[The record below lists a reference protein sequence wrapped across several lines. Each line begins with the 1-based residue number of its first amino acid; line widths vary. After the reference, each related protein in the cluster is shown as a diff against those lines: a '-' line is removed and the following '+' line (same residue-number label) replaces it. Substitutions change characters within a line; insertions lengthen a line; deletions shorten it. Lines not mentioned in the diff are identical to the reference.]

1 MRTDSERV
9 PVGASDGDVYFDYH
23 DALVQIHMLFESTIL
38 TYGFKE
44 YTIENFV
51 DKHYFS
57 DWKGNENCRDTDE
70 MRHGINIDGIL
81 GNADPTKNEVLVFLQ
96 YTVNIAEL
104 FRRKYNEEKAP
115 GFQFNLRTYTL
126 LMSKIRDLL
135 IRLGYELKYIPSKE
149 VLYLI
154 RTDAATDAAIESSEE
169 QVRDMIIEYSSYAVS
184 CDLSRKKIILDS
196 LGKIVEEYDD
206 NQQGDNIELF
216 GSIEFML
223 RNFSIRRDNTEGANR
238 NDFVAGLTET
248 ELLDWY
254 DEIYQLLL
262 LRILKH
268 NNIARMEKID
278 AVRGLIATQNAA
290 AELLQSEEAVEA
302 AGKKEELRTAGNGQ
316 AESEGEN
323 SDSAV
328 PSSIPEVETKTGQP
342 DTFVKMGEINEIRSA
357 DPDERDREAVSEE
370 RRKLGRR
377 ILIGLII
384 AASLAA
390 AFFGALSGLTDSG
403 NRETDRARTEVTS
416 EAETKSDDS
425 EKASLNKS
433 GTAVSADTRAEG
445 KTGS

>member
-1 MRTDSERV
+1 MRTDSERI

-51 DKHYFS
+51 DKRYFS

-81 GNADPTKNEVLVFLQ
+81 GNADPTKNEVLIFLQ

-126 LMSKIRDLL
+126 LMSKVRDLL

-290 AELLQSEEAVEA
+290 AELLQSEEAAEA
-302 AGKKEELRTAGNGQ
+302 AGKKEEPRTAGDGQ

-323 SDSAV
+323 SDSTVSASV
-328 PSSIPEVETKTGQP
+328 PEAEAKNGQP
-342 DTFVKMGEINEIRSA
+342 DTFVEMGEINEIRSA

-403 NRETDRARTEVTS
+403 NRETDRARTEVPS

>member
-1 MRTDSERV
+1 MRTDSERI

-51 DKHYFS
+51 DKRYFS

-81 GNADPTKNEVLVFLQ
+81 GNADPTKNEVLIFLQ

-126 LMSKIRDLL
+126 LMSKVRDLL

-196 LGKIVEEYDD
+196 LGKIVEEYED

-290 AELLQSEEAVEA
+290 AELLQSEEAAEA
-302 AGKKEELRTAGNGQ
+302 AGKKEEPRAAGTGQ
-316 AESEGEN
+316 AEPEGEN
-323 SDSAV
+323 SDSTVSASV
-328 PSSIPEVETKTGQP
+328 PEAEAKNGQP
-342 DTFVKMGEINEIRSA
+342 DTFVEMGEINEIRSA
-357 DPDERDREAVSEE
+357 DPDERDREEVSEE

>member
-1 MRTDSERV
+1 MRTDSDRV
-9 PVGASDGDVYFDYH
+9 PVGANDGDVYFDYH

-51 DKHYFS
+51 DKRYFA

-81 GNADPTKNEVLVFLQ
+81 GNADPTKNEVLIFLQ

-104 FRRKYNEEKAP
+104 FRRRYNEEKAP

-126 LMSKIRDLL
+126 LMSKVRDLL

-223 RNFSIRRDNTEGANR
+223 RNFNIRRDNTEGVNR
-238 NDFVAGLTET
+238 NDYVAGLTEP
-248 ELLDWY
+248 ELLGWY

-278 AVRGLIATQNAA
+278 AVRGLIATQNTASELLKANEA
-290 AELLQSEEAVEA
+290 AEAEVKNEEQPEA
-302 AGKKEELRTAGNGQ
+302 ETGNAEAGEEPSDSTVPGFMP
-316 AESEGEN
+316 EGEVKN
-323 SDSAV
+323 
-328 PSSIPEVETKTGQP
+328 GQP
-342 DTFVKMGEINEIRSA
+342 DAFVEISAINEIRSA
-357 DPDERDREAVSEE
+357 NPDERDQEEVAEE

-377 ILIGLII
+377 ILIGVII

-390 AFFGALSGLTDSG
+390 AFFGVLSGLTVPKS
-403 NRETDRARTEVTS
+403 RTAERAGYDMTS
-416 EAETKSDDS
+416 EAETISDS
-425 EKASLNKS
+425 RENVPENSFQH
-433 GTAVSADTRAEG
+433 
-445 KTGS
+445 

>member
-51 DKHYFS
+51 DKRYFS

-81 GNADPTKNEVLVFLQ
+81 GNADPTKNEVLIFLQ

-126 LMSKIRDLL
+126 LMSKVRDLL

-206 NQQGDNIELF
+206 NQQGDNIELI
-216 GSIEFML
+216 GSIEFMI
-223 RNFSIRRDNTEGANR
+223 RNFSIRRDNTEVANR

-290 AELLQSEEAVEA
+290 AELLQSEEAAEA
-302 AGKKEELRTAGNGQ
+302 DGKNEEPKTAGTGQ
-316 AESEGEN
+316 AESVGEN
-323 SDSAV
+323 SDSTV
-328 PSSIPEVETKTGQP
+328 PASVPEAEAKTGQP
-342 DTFVKMGEINEIRSA
+342 DTFVEMGEINEIRSA
-357 DPDERDREAVSEE
+357 DPDERDREEVSEE

-403 NRETDRARTEVTS
+403 SRETDRARYEITS
-416 EAETKSDDS
+416 EAETGSDSPEQSS
-425 EKASLNKS
+425 ENRS
-433 GTAVSADTRAEG
+433 GTAVSADSRAEG
-445 KTGS
+445 KTGP

>member
-1 MRTDSERV
+1 MK
-9 PVGASDGDVYFDYH
+9 
-23 DALVQIHMLFESTIL
+23 IL
-38 TYGFKE
+38 S
-44 YTIENFV
+44 TIENFV
-51 DKHYFS
+51 DKRYFS

-81 GNADPTKNEVLVFLQ
+81 GNADPTKNEVLIFLQ

-104 FRRKYNEEKAP
+104 FRRRYNEEKAP

-126 LMSKIRDLL
+126 LMSKVRDLL

-184 CDLSRKKIILDS
+184 CDLSRKK
-196 LGKIVEEYDD
+196 
-206 NQQGDNIELF
+206 
-216 GSIEFML
+216 IEFML

-290 AELLQSEEAVEA
+290 AELLQSEEAAEA
-302 AGKKEELRTAGNGQ
+302 AGKNEEPRTAGTGQ
-316 AESEGEN
+316 AEPEGEN
-323 SDSAV
+323 SDSTDPASV
-328 PSSIPEVETKTGQP
+328 PEVEVKTRQP
-342 DTFVKMGEINEIRSA
+342 DTFVEMGEINEIRSA

-445 KTGS
+445 KTGP

>member
-51 DKHYFS
+51 DKRYFS

-81 GNADPTKNEVLVFLQ
+81 GNADPTKNEVLIFLQ

-104 FRRKYNEEKAP
+104 FRRRYNEEKAP

-126 LMSKIRDLL
+126 LMSKVRDLL

-169 QVRDMIIEYSSYAVS
+169 QVRDMIIEYSSNAVS
-184 CDLSRKKIILDS
+184 CDLCRKKIILDS

-290 AELLQSEEAVEA
+290 AELLQSEEAAEA
-302 AGKKEELRTAGNGQ
+302 AGKNEEPRTAGTGQ
-316 AESEGEN
+316 AEPEGEN
-323 SDSAV
+323 SDSTDPASV
-328 PSSIPEVETKTGQP
+328 PEVEVKTRQP
-342 DTFVKMGEINEIRSA
+342 DTFVEMGEINEIRSA

>member
-1 MRTDSERV
+1 MRTDSERI

-51 DKHYFS
+51 DKRYFS

-81 GNADPTKNEVLVFLQ
+81 GSADPTKNEVLIFLQ

-104 FRRKYNEEKAP
+104 FRRRFNEEKTP

-126 LMSKIRDLL
+126 LMSKVRDLL

-154 RTDAATDAAIESSEE
+154 STDAATDAAIESSDE

-184 CDLSRKKIILDS
+184 CDLSRKKTILDS

-206 NQQGDNIELF
+206 NQEGDNIELF

-223 RNFSIRRDNTEGANR
+223 RNFNIRRDNTEGANR

-248 ELLDWY
+248 ELSDWY
-254 DEIYQLLL
+254 NEIYQLLL

-278 AVRGLIATQNAA
+278 SVRGLIATQNTA
-290 AELLQSEEAVEA
+290 AEHHQGADAAEAGVKNEDQLKAESGNSETDEGHHDSKIPAFLPEGE
-302 AGKKEELRTAGNGQ
+302 AGK
-316 AESEGEN
+316 
-323 SDSAV
+323 
-328 PSSIPEVETKTGQP
+328 GQP
-342 DTFVKMGEINEIRSA
+342 EAFMEVNEIRSA
-357 DPDERDREAVSEE
+357 GPDERDPEEVSGE
-370 RRKLGRR
+370 RRKITRR
-377 ILIGLII
+377 ILIGVIL
-384 AASLAA
+384 AACLAA
-390 AFFGALSGLTDSG
+390 AFFGALSGLTDPK
-403 NRETDRARTEVTS
+403 NRKTDSVPYEISS
-416 EAETKSDDS
+416 EAQMISDGQNKVPE
-425 EKASLNKS
+425 EKN
-433 GTAVSADTRAEG
+433 GTSVSADSLAGG

>member
-1 MRTDSERV
+1 MRTDSERI

-51 DKHYFS
+51 DKRYFS

-81 GNADPTKNEVLVFLQ
+81 GNADPTKNEVLIFLQ

-126 LMSKIRDLL
+126 LMSKVRDLL

-196 LGKIVEEYDD
+196 LGKIVEEYED

-290 AELLQSEEAVEA
+290 AELLQ
-302 AGKKEELRTAGNGQ
+302 Q

-323 SDSAV
+323 SDSTV

>member
-51 DKHYFS
+51 DKRYFS

-81 GNADPTKNEVLVFLQ
+81 GNADPTKNEVLIFLQ

-104 FRRKYNEEKAP
+104 FRRRYNEEKTP

-126 LMSKIRDLL
+126 LMSKVRDLL

-278 AVRGLIATQNAA
+278 AVRGLIATQNAT
-290 AELLQSEEAVEA
+290 AELLQSEEAAEA
-302 AGKKEELRTAGNGQ
+302 AGKNEEPRAAGTGQ

-323 SDSAV
+323 SDSTVSASV
-328 PSSIPEVETKTGQP
+328 PEAEAKNGQP
-342 DTFVKMGEINEIRSA
+342 DTFVEMGEINEIRSA
-357 DPDERDREAVSEE
+357 DPDERDREEVSEE

-403 NRETDRARTEVTS
+403 SRETDRARYEITS
-416 EAETKSDDS
+416 EAETGSDSPEQSS
-425 EKASLNKS
+425 ENRS
-433 GTAVSADTRAEG
+433 GTAVSADSRAEG
-445 KTGS
+445 KTGP

>member
-1 MRTDSERV
+1 
-9 PVGASDGDVYFDYH
+9 
-23 DALVQIHMLFESTIL
+23 
-38 TYGFKE
+38 
-44 YTIENFV
+44 
-51 DKHYFS
+51 
-57 DWKGNENCRDTDE
+57 
-70 MRHGINIDGIL
+70 
-81 GNADPTKNEVLVFLQ
+81 
-96 YTVNIAEL
+96 
-104 FRRKYNEEKAP
+104 
-115 GFQFNLRTYTL
+115 
-126 LMSKIRDLL
+126 
-135 IRLGYELKYIPSKE
+135 
-149 VLYLI
+149 
-154 RTDAATDAAIESSEE
+154 
-169 QVRDMIIEYSSYAVS
+169 MIIEYSSYAVS

-290 AELLQSEEAVEA
+290 AELLQSEEAAEA
-302 AGKKEELRTAGNGQ
+302 AGKNEEPRTAGTGQ
-316 AESEGEN
+316 AEPEGEN
-323 SDSAV
+323 SDSTDPASV
-328 PSSIPEVETKTGQP
+328 PEVEVKTRQP
-342 DTFVKMGEINEIRSA
+342 DTFVEMDEINEIRSA

>member
-51 DKHYFS
+51 DKRYFS

-81 GNADPTKNEVLVFLQ
+81 GNADPTKNEVLIFLQ

-126 LMSKIRDLL
+126 LMSKVRDLL

-290 AELLQSEEAVEA
+290 AELLQSEEAAEA
-302 AGKKEELRTAGNGQ
+302 AGKKEEPRTAGDGQ

-323 SDSAV
+323 SDSTV

-403 NRETDRARTEVTS
+403 KRETDRARTEVTS
-416 EAETKSDDS
+416 EAETKSDD
-425 EKASLNKS
+425 
-433 GTAVSADTRAEG
+433 
-445 KTGS
+445 

>member
-51 DKHYFS
+51 DKRYFS

-81 GNADPTKNEVLVFLQ
+81 GNADPTKNEVLIFLQ

-104 FRRKYNEEKAP
+104 FRRRYNEEKTP

-126 LMSKIRDLL
+126 LMSKVRDLL

-290 AELLQSEEAVEA
+290 CS
-302 AGKKEELRTAGNGQ
+302 R
-316 AESEGEN
+316 
-323 SDSAV
+323 
-328 PSSIPEVETKTGQP
+328 
-342 DTFVKMGEINEIRSA
+342 
-357 DPDERDREAVSEE
+357 
-370 RRKLGRR
+370 
-377 ILIGLII
+377 
-384 AASLAA
+384 
-390 AFFGALSGLTDSG
+390 
-403 NRETDRARTEVTS
+403 
-416 EAETKSDDS
+416 
-425 EKASLNKS
+425 
-433 GTAVSADTRAEG
+433 
-445 KTGS
+445 

>member
-81 GNADPTKNEVLVFLQ
+81 GNADPTKNEVLIFLQ

-290 AELLQSEEAVEA
+290 SELLQSEEAVEA

-342 DTFVKMGEINEIRSA
+342 DTFVEMGEINEIRSA

-403 NRETDRARTEVTS
+403 SRETDRARYEITS
-416 EAETKSDDS
+416 EAETGSDSPEQSS
-425 EKASLNKS
+425 ESRS
-433 GTAVSADTRAEG
+433 GTAVSADSRAEG
-445 KTGS
+445 KTGP

>member
-9 PVGASDGDVYFDYH
+9 PVGESSGDVYFDYH

-81 GNADPTKNEVLVFLQ
+81 GNADPSKNEVLIFLQ

-104 FRRKYNEEKAP
+104 FRRRYNEEKIP

-126 LMSKIRDLL
+126 LMSKVRDLL
-135 IRLGYELKYIPSKE
+135 IRLGYELKFIPSKE

-154 RTDAATDAAIESSEE
+154 STDAATDAAIESSEE

-184 CDLSRKKIILDS
+184 CDLSRKKTILDS
-196 LGKIVEEYDD
+196 LGTIVEEYDD

-223 RNFSIRRDNTEGANR
+223 RNFNIRRDNTEGANR
-238 NDFVAGLTET
+238 NDFVAGLTES
-248 ELLDWY
+248 ELSDWY

-278 AVRGLIATQNAA
+278 AVRGLISTQNAA
-290 AELLQSEEAVEA
+290 ADLLQTEEASGENEKGGERQEPERGNA
-302 AGKKEELRTAGNGQ
+302 EGEQTPDQLNAFMPADEPGKGQ
-316 AESEGEN
+316 AEAFLRISEIE
-323 SDSAV
+323 
-328 PSSIPEVETKTGQP
+328 
-342 DTFVKMGEINEIRSA
+342 SA
-357 DPDERDREAVSEE
+357 DPDEKDPETASEE
-370 RRKLGRR
+370 RRILGKR
-377 ILIGLII
+377 ILIGVII
-384 AASLAA
+384 AACLAA

-403 NRETDRARTEVTS
+403 SRGADRIRTETAAES
-416 EAETKSDDS
+416 ETKADPENAS
-425 EKASLNKS
+425 EEKS
-433 GTAVSADTRAEG
+433 GTAVSADTTADG
-445 KTGS
+445 KKGS

>member
-9 PVGASDGDVYFDYH
+9 PVGAGDGDVYFDYH

-51 DKHYFS
+51 DKRYFS
-57 DWKGNENCRDTDE
+57 GWKGNENCRDTDE

-81 GNADPTKNEVLVFLQ
+81 GNADPTKNEVLIFLQ

-104 FRRKYNEEKAP
+104 FRRRYNEEKAP

-126 LMSKIRDLL
+126 LMSKVRDLL

-290 AELLQSEEAVEA
+290 AELLQAEEAAEA
-302 AGKKEELRTAGNGQ
+302 AGKKEEPRTAGNGQ

-323 SDSAV
+323 SDSTDPASV
-328 PSSIPEVETKTGQP
+328 PEVEVKTRQP
-342 DTFVKMGEINEIRSA
+342 DTFVEMGEINEIRSA

-403 NRETDRARTEVTS
+403 SRETDRARTEITS
-416 EAETKSDDS
+416 EAETGSDSPEKSS
-425 EKASLNKS
+425 ENRS
-433 GTAVSADTRAEG
+433 GTAVSAGTRAEG
-445 KTGS
+445 KTKP

>member
-51 DKHYFS
+51 DKRYFS

-70 MRHGINIDGIL
+70 MRRGINIDGIL
-81 GNADPTKNEVLVFLQ
+81 GNADPTKNEVLIFLQ

-104 FRRKYNEEKAP
+104 FRRRYNEEKAS

-135 IRLGYELKYIPSKE
+135 IRLGYELKFMPSKE

-154 RTDAATDAAIESSEE
+154 RTDAATDAAIESSGE
-169 QVRDMIIEYSSYAVS
+169 QVREMIIEYSSYAVS
-184 CDLSRKKIILDS
+184 CDLAQKKNILDS

-206 NQQGDNIELF
+206 NQDGDNIELF

-223 RNFSIRRDNTEGANR
+223 RNFNIRRDNSDGANR
-238 NDFVAGLTET
+238 NDYVAGLSEA

-278 AVRGLIATQNAA
+278 SVRGLIATQNAA
-290 AELLQSEEAVEA
+290 ADLLQADKTVEVNEKTEEQLKDES
-302 AGKKEELRTAGNGQ
+302 GS
-316 AESEGEN
+316 AESEKES
-323 SDSAV
+323 SDGRIPAF
-328 PSSIPEVETKTGQP
+328 IPEGQAG
-342 DTFVKMGEINEIRSA
+342 DGQTESFMEINEIRSA
-357 DPDERDREAVSEE
+357 DQDDRDPDTDSEE
-370 RRKLGRR
+370 KRKLRRR
-377 ILIGLII
+377 ILIGVVI
-384 AASLAA
+384 AACLAA
-390 AFFGALSGLTDSG
+390 AFFGALSGLTDYGKSRTESAHYEMS
-403 NRETDRARTEVTS
+403 RETEKDSAGQMKSAEEKSRTDVS
-416 EAETKSDDS
+416 SGSSSD
-425 EKASLNKS
+425 EKK
-433 GTAVSADTRAEG
+433 
-445 KTGS
+445 GS

>member
-51 DKHYFS
+51 DKRYFS

-81 GNADPTKNEVLVFLQ
+81 GNADPTKNEVLIFLQ

-104 FRRKYNEEKAP
+104 FRRRYNEEKTP

-126 LMSKIRDLL
+126 LMSKVRDLL

-268 NNIARMEKID
+268 NNM
-278 AVRGLIATQNAA
+278 
-290 AELLQSEEAVEA
+290 
-302 AGKKEELRTAGNGQ
+302 

-323 SDSAV
+323 SDSTIPASV
-328 PSSIPEVETKTGQP
+328 PEAEAKNGQP
-342 DTFVKMGEINEIRSA
+342 DTFVEMGEINEIRSA

>member
-51 DKHYFS
+51 DKRYFS

-81 GNADPTKNEVLVFLQ
+81 GNADPTKNEVLIFLQ

-104 FRRKYNEEKAP
+104 FRRRYNEEKTP

-126 LMSKIRDLL
+126 LMSKVRDLL

-290 AELLQSEEAVEA
+290 AELLQSEEAAEA
-302 AGKKEELRTAGNGQ
+302 AGKKEEPRAAGTGQ

-323 SDSAV
+323 SDSTVSASV
-328 PSSIPEVETKTGQP
+328 PEAEAKNGQP
-342 DTFVKMGEINEIRSA
+342 DTFVEMGEINEIRSA
-357 DPDERDREAVSEE
+357 DPDERDREEVSEE

>member
-51 DKHYFS
+51 DKRYFS

-81 GNADPTKNEVLVFLQ
+81 GNADPTKNEVLIF
-96 YTVNIAEL
+96 
-104 FRRKYNEEKAP
+104 EEKTP

-126 LMSKIRDLL
+126 LMSKVRDLL

-290 AELLQSEEAVEA
+290 AELLQSEEAAEA
-302 AGKKEELRTAGNGQ
+302 AGKNEEPRTAGTGQ
-316 AESEGEN
+316 AEPEGEN
-323 SDSAV
+323 SDSTDPASV
-328 PSSIPEVETKTGQP
+328 PEVEVKTRQP
-342 DTFVKMGEINEIRSA
+342 DTFVEMGEINEIRSA

>member
-1 MRTDSERV
+1 MRTDSERI
-9 PVGASDGDVYFDYH
+9 PVGDNGGDVYFDYH

-51 DKHYFS
+51 DKRYFS
-57 DWKGNENCRDTDE
+57 DWKGNEGCRDTDE
-70 MRHGINIDGIL
+70 MRHGINLDGIL
-81 GNADPTKNEVLVFLQ
+81 GNADPSKNEVLIFLQ

-104 FRRKYNEEKAP
+104 FRRRYNEENAP

-184 CDLSRKKIILDS
+184 CDISRKKGILDS

-223 RNFSIRRDNTEGANR
+223 RNFSIRRENAEGANR

-262 LRILKH
+262 
-268 NNIARMEKID
+268 
-278 AVRGLIATQNAA
+278 
-290 AELLQSEEAVEA
+290 
-302 AGKKEELRTAGNGQ
+302 
-316 AESEGEN
+316 
-323 SDSAV
+323 
-328 PSSIPEVETKTGQP
+328 
-342 DTFVKMGEINEIRSA
+342 
-357 DPDERDREAVSEE
+357 
-370 RRKLGRR
+370 
-377 ILIGLII
+377 
-384 AASLAA
+384 
-390 AFFGALSGLTDSG
+390 
-403 NRETDRARTEVTS
+403 
-416 EAETKSDDS
+416 
-425 EKASLNKS
+425 
-433 GTAVSADTRAEG
+433 
-445 KTGS
+445 

>member
-51 DKHYFS
+51 DKRYFS

-81 GNADPTKNEVLVFLQ
+81 GNADPTKNEVLIFLQ

-290 AELLQSEEAVEA
+290 SELLQSEEAVEA

-342 DTFVKMGEINEIRSA
+342 DTFVEMGEINEIRSA

-403 NRETDRARTEVTS
+403 SRETDRARYEITS
-416 EAETKSDDS
+416 EAETGSDSPEQSS
-425 EKASLNKS
+425 ESRS